1 LWFVTRHRP
10 LLTSR
15 TTRTSSERRRRRSVK
30 RLVNTTTPPLRPAIR
45 RTLFRDAIGEDPSP
59 HLRQRRRL
67 ASFFSLPL
75 SLSTFIY
82 NILFFSSRFP
92 RSETIGNYIGTIP
105 PPPPPPPPP
114 PHSFLLQLP
123 IRTHRTHIFTFITYI
138 ITIMFIPVHP
148 VSR

>member
-1 LWFVTRHRP
+1 VIRDP
-10 LLTSR
+10 PSAASR
-15 TTRTSSERRRRRSVK
+15 TSPERRRRRSVK
-30 RLVNTTTPPLRPAIR
+30 RLVNTTTTPPSAPPSSGRFSETLSA
-45 RTLFRDAIGEDPSP
+45 RTRARTSGSAADWL
-59 HLRQRRRL
+59 L
-67 ASFFSLPL
+67 FSLSSL
-75 SLSTFIY
+75 SLSTFIHY
-82 NILFFSSRFP
+82 ILFFSSRFP

-105 PPPPPPPPP
+105 PPPPPPLPPPPP